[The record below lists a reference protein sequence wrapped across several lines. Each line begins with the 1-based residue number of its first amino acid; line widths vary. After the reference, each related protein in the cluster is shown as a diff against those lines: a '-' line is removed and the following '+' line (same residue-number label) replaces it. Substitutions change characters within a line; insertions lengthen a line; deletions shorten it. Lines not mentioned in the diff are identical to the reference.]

1 MASDL
6 SIVEYVVD
14 QMSGAGEI
22 TFKRMFGE
30 FGVYC
35 DGKIIG
41 SVCDNKLFVK
51 QTEAGRAYIK
61 DLKEASPYP
70 GAKPQL
76 WIDDMIEDGEWLSEL
91 IRLTADEL
99 PEPKPK
105 RKRKPKPKG
114 Q

>member
-6 SIVEYVVD
+6 SLVEFIVE
-14 QMSGAGEI
+14 QMGGAGEI

-30 FGVYC
+30 FGLYC

-51 QTEAGRAYIK
+51 QTEAGRSFIGEIN
-61 DLKEASPYP
+61 EAPPYP

-76 WIDDMIEDGEWLSEL
+76 WIEEKVEDREWLSQL
-91 IRLTADEL
+91 IRLTANEL
-99 PEPKPK
+99 PAPKPK
-105 RKRKPKPKG
+105 RKPKRR
-114 Q
+114 

>member
-6 SIVEYVVD
+6 NIVEFVAD

-30 FGVYC
+30 FGLYC

-51 QTEAGRAYIK
+51 QTEAGRSFIGE
-61 DLKEASPYP
+61 LNEAPPYP

-76 WIDDMIEDGEWLSEL
+76 LIEDKIEDGPWLSQL

-105 RKRKPKPKG
+105 RKPKS
-114 Q
+114 

>member
-6 SIVEYVVD
+6 SLAEFIAE
-14 QMSGAGEI
+14 QMSNAGEI

-30 FGVYC
+30 FGLYC

-41 SVCDNKLFVK
+41 SVCDNRLYIK
-51 QTEAGRAYIK
+51 QTEAGRAFIGEVVE
-61 DLKEASPYP
+61 DSPYP

-76 WIDDMIEDGEWLSEL
+76 LIEDKIEDRKWLGQL
-91 IRLTADEL
+91 VRLTADEL

-105 RKRKPKPKG
+105 KKPKRK
-114 Q
+114 

>member
-6 SIVEYVVD
+6 NIAQFIAG

-22 TFKRMFGE
+22 TYKRMFGE
-30 FGVYC
+30 FGLYC

-41 SVCDNKLFVK
+41 SVSDNRLFVK
-51 QTEAGRAYIK
+51 QTEAGRAFIG
-61 DLKEASPYP
+61 DLKEAPPYP

-76 WIDDMIEDGEWLSEL
+76 LIEDKIEDGPWLSQL
-91 IRLTADEL
+91 IRLTVDDL

-105 RKRKPKPKG
+105 RKPKS